1 VSVCAKR
8 EPLTL
13 SHPAREVGVLKRH
26 GVVKVNFCCQ
36 SYLPRSVP
44 ILDPNPSA
52 ALSNFYFH
60 RISLQMITVR

>member
-26 GVVKVNFCCQ
+26 GVGEGESEVGTVQNAG
-36 SYLPRSVP
+36 S
-44 ILDPNPSA
+44 LDPPGSDFA
-52 ALSNFYFH
+52 KTL
-60 RISLQMITVR
+60 V